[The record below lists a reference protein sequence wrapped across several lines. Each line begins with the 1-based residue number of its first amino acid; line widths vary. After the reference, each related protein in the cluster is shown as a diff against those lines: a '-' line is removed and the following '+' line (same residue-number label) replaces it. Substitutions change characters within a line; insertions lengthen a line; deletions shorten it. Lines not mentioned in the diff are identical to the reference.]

1 MNNDYTRELEQRKAD
16 RIKNEA
22 ALLKMMRGETQ
33 DLTLKFSASDLANK
47 TLDAKF
53 DVIYDLMRK
62 IADKFADNEA
72 RYPEIFKTKS

>member
-1 MNNDYTRELEQRKAD
+1 MNNDYTRELEQRKID
-16 RIKNEA
+16 RVNNEA

-33 DLTLKFSASDLANK
+33 DLTLSFSASDLKDK

-72 RYPEIFKTKS
+72 RYPEIFKAKS